1 MPFNRG
7 DVMALPVQNIN
18 HSAFRS
24 MFEKEKLS
32 GNNFN
37 DWFARLKLV
46 LRVEKKM
53 HVIEQPLPPAPEAGA
68 EPNIVAQWTALYDAH
83 TEIAC
88 LMLGS
93 MTPELHRQFEL
104 HYPYDMVQELRSMFE
119 KQAGVEKFDLIQSFH
134 ACKQEEGKS
143 VADYVLKM
151 KGYVEQLE
159 RLGYMLPQDISVGL
173 ILNGLTKDFVG
184 FVRNYNMHNMGK
196 TIGKIHAMLIEY
208 EKGLP
213 KKAETPQVMMIKS
226 GKIQKANK
234 KSLNA
239 KGKNKVK
246 GKGKDKKDY
255 IPKPKNHKPT
265 AMERP
270 AKDDACHHCKEVG
283 HWKRNCLVYLAELQ
297 KKRKQVGSASSSVQ
311 KNGVSL
317 IFNAESS
324 RLAHINKKRI
334 KQLQQDGLLKS
345 TDDESFDKCE
355 SCLSGKM
362 TKKPF
367 PHRNEK
373 AKDLLGI
380 IHTDVCG
387 LLRHVSRQGASYFI
401 TFTDDYSRY
410 GYVYLLKH
418 KHEVF
423 ETFKVFKNEVENQ
436 LGKTIKAIRSDRGSE
451 YISQEFKDYLKANGI
466 VQQLT
471 PPYTPQHNGVSERR
485 NRTLLDMV
493 FIYGQPWQTTGQPP
507 TDHRSTTDGPPVN
520 HF

>member
-1 MPFNRG
+1 ME
-7 DVMALPVQNIN
+7 MALPVQNIN

-32 GNNFN
+32 GINFN
-37 DWFARLKLV
+37 EWFARLKLV

-104 HYPYDMVQELRSMFE
+104 YYPFDMIQELRSMFE

-184 FVRNYNMHNMGK
+184 F
-196 TIGKIHAMLIEY
+196 
-208 EKGLP
+208 
-213 KKAETPQVMMIKS
+213 
-226 GKIQKANK
+226 KANK

-239 KGKNKVK
+239 KGKNKVN
-246 GKGKDKKDY
+246 GKGKDKKVY
-255 IPKPKNHKPT
+255 IPKPNNPKPT
-265 AMERP
+265 AKERP

-297 KKRKQVGSASSSVQ
+297 KKR
-311 KNGVSL
+311 
-317 IFNAESS
+317 
-324 RLAHINKKRI
+324 
-334 KQLQQDGLLKS
+334 
-345 TDDESFDKCE
+345 
-355 SCLSGKM
+355 
-362 TKKPF
+362 
-367 PHRNEK
+367 
-373 AKDLLGI
+373 
-380 IHTDVCG
+380 
-387 LLRHVSRQGASYFI
+387 
-401 TFTDDYSRY
+401 
-410 GYVYLLKH
+410 
-418 KHEVF
+418 
-423 ETFKVFKNEVENQ
+423 
-436 LGKTIKAIRSDRGSE
+436 RG
-451 YISQEFKDYLKANGI
+451 
-466 VQQLT
+466 
-471 PPYTPQHNGVSERR
+471 
-485 NRTLLDMV
+485 
-493 FIYGQPWQTTGQPP
+493 
-507 TDHRSTTDGPPVN
+507 
-520 HF
+520 